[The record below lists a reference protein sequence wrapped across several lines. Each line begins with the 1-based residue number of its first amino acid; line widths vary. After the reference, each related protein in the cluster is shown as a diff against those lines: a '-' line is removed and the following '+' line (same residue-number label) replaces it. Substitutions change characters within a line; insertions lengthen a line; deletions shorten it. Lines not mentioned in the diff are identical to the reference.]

1 MSAFLP
7 NWKSKPSWPRHDRT
21 LRSHRHQ
28 RIEQILRPL
37 KIPKQKTPCIQGDPR
52 IEVEG
57 WRVEILGL
65 SVNEVVENGNYG
77 KGSGFQARCALN
89 DGGAMGFRWYGNWKE
104 TVKVGSFWLWGV
116 GDENDVCEGLK
127 LWWLVR
133 RWGECSEVSV

>member
-37 KIPKQKTPCIQGDPR
+37 KIPKQKTP
-52 IEVEG
+52 
-57 WRVEILGL
+57 L
-65 SVNEVVENGNYG
+65 VENGNYG